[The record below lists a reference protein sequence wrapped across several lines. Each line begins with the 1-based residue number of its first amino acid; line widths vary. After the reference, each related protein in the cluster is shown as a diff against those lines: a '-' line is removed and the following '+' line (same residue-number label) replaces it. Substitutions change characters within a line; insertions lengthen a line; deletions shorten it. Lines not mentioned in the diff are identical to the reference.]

1 MLFDQSFTLVDVPSI
16 FTLTLLELL
25 LSADN
30 AVVLGVITHS
40 LPKEQRKKAL
50 YIGVISAFFL
60 RAGALLLTAVLLKSK
75 WVQIVGG
82 IYLLYLSSRYFFKL
96 RKKTEFKPQLSF
108 WKAVALIE
116 LLDLVFAIDSIIAGV
131 AFINENLSKLWI
143 VYFGGMLGI
152 LGMRYAADIFSKLMD
167 RLPRLE
173 MTAYMMVGWIGVKLG
188 LGGFQVHMP
197 SYLFWSLIFALF
209 LFALID
215 RRKVN

>member
-1 MLFDQSFTLVDVPSI
+1 MLFDQSFTFVDVPSI

-30 AVVLGVITHS
+30 AVVLGVVTHA

-60 RAGALLLTAVLLKSK
+60 RVGALLLIAILLKSK
-75 WVQIVGG
+75 WVQILGG
-82 IYLLYLSSRYFFKL
+82 LYLFYLSIRYFYQ
-96 RKKTEFKPQLSF
+96 RKKKVEFKPQLSF
-108 WKAVALIE
+108 WKAVVLIE
-116 LLDLVFAIDSIIAGV
+116 LLDLLFAIDSIIAGV
-131 AFINENLSKLWI
+131 AFINEDLPKLWI
-143 VYFGGMLGI
+143 VYFGGMLGL
-152 LGMRYAADIFSKLMD
+152 LGMRYAANIFSRLMD

-173 MTAYMMVGWIGVKLG
+173 MTAYMIVGWIGVKLG
-188 LGGFQVHMP
+188 LGGFQIHIP
-197 SYLFWSLIFALF
+197 SYLFWTIILGFF